1 MKEKFLALV
10 NLKPEE
16 LRLAFSLWVLIAV
29 NTFVLELADVV
40 ATAGFVGHLGVDRIP
55 WLWIVTTII
64 TIFAAGFYLVF
75 IDRYQRLQL
84 VTWLLTGL
92 AILYL
97 LLEFLFAFNAPTWL
111 TYPSLYLLADQQ
123 FMILPLAFW
132 ALASDVFDVTES
144 KRVFPFI
151 ASGAVI
157 GGLLGNGAAALV
169 TYLAEKYTFGL
180 TQIFIAIAIVLI
192 ASVLYLRIIFNKV
205 TLKTRQSREEHASL
219 NETIKIGMDYF
230 QNVPLF
236 KAVGILMF
244 LAGLVLTL
252 LEFNFLSVIDKS
264 VSSDLEFQR
273 FLGYYKAIQTSGLL
287 VFQWLITSRVLS
299 KIHLKEAF
307 AVFPVSLAIASGVA
321 LSISSVFGA
330 ASARFVARTVYAG
343 WDDPAR
349 KSLQGLVPDE
359 KRGRISAFMDSYF
372 ITTATVIGCIVLIIL
387 LTLVSNSI
395 ITSALAITI
404 YLSIALVAALLGI
417 IAFIYL
423 RRVYDTSMLNYR
435 LARSKRKSVLDG
447 IEF

>member
-1 MKEKFLALV
+1 MKERFLALV

-16 LRLAFSLWVLIAV
+16 LRLAFSLWVLIAI

-40 ATAGFVGHLGVDRIP
+40 ATAGFVGNLGVDRIP
-55 WLWIVTTII
+55 LLWVVTTLI

-75 IDRYQRLQL
+75 IDRYPRLQL

-132 ALASDVFDVTES
+132 ALAGDVFAVTES

-151 ASGAVI
+151 ASGAVV

-180 TQIFIAIAIVLI
+180 TQIFIAIAIVLLGS
-192 ASVLYLRIIFNKV
+192 ALYLRIIFNKV
-205 TLKTRQSREEHASL
+205 TVRARQSREENAGL
-219 NETIKIGMDYF
+219 GETIKIGMDYF
-230 QNVPLF
+230 MNVPVF

-244 LAGLVLTL
+244 LAGLILTF
-252 LEFNFLSVIDKS
+252 LEFNFLSMIDSS
-264 VSSDLEFQR
+264 VTSDLGFQR

-287 VFQWLITSRVLS
+287 IFQWLITSRVLS
-299 KIHLKEAF
+299 KIHLKESF
-307 AVFPVSLAIASGVA
+307 SVFPVSLAIASGLA
-321 LSISSVFGA
+321 LYLPSLFGA
-330 ASARFVARTVYAG
+330 ASARFIARTVYSA

-372 ITTATVIGCIVLIIL
+372 ITTATVLGCVIL
-387 LTLVSNSI
+387 MSLFRFVSLGTISRETAVNIYLGIAIAASV
-395 ITSALAITI
+395 LAI
-404 YLSIALVAALLGI
+404 L
-417 IAFIYL
+417 AFVYL
-423 RRVYDTSMLNYR
+423 RKVYDTSMLNYR
-435 LARSKRKSVLDG
+435 LARSKRKSILDG

>member
-321 LSISSVFGA
+321 LSVSSVFGA

-387 LTLVSNSI
+387 LALVSNSI
-395 ITSALAITI
+395 ITSVLAITI

-423 RRVYDTSMLNYR
+423 RKVYDTSMLNYR

>member
-1 MKEKFLALV
+1 
-10 NLKPEE
+10 
-16 LRLAFSLWVLIAV
+16 
-29 NTFVLELADVV
+29 
-40 ATAGFVGHLGVDRIP
+40 
-55 WLWIVTTII
+55 
-64 TIFAAGFYLVF
+64 
-75 IDRYQRLQL
+75 
-84 VTWLLTGL
+84 
-92 AILYL
+92 
-97 LLEFLFAFNAPTWL
+97 WL

-219 NETIKIGMDYF
+219 TETIKIGTDYF
-230 QNVPLF
+230 QNVPVF

-395 ITSALAITI
+395 ISSALAITI

>member
-219 NETIKIGMDYF
+219 TETIKIGTDYF
-230 QNVPLF
+230 QNVPVF

-387 LTLVSNSI
+387 LTLVANSI

>member
-1 MKEKFLALV
+1 MKERFLALV

-16 LRLAFSLWVLIAV
+16 LRLAFSLWVLIAI

-40 ATAGFVGHLGVDRIP
+40 ATAGFVSNLGVDRIP
-55 WLWIVTTII
+55 WLWIVTTFI
-64 TIFAAGFYLVF
+64 TILAAGFYLVF
-75 IDRYQRLQL
+75 IDRYPRLQL

-132 ALASDVFDVTES
+132 ALASDVFAVTES
-144 KRVFPFI
+144 KRIFPFI

-157 GGLLGNGAAALV
+157 GGLLGNGAAALI

-180 TQIFIAIAIVLI
+180 TQIFIAIAIILI
-192 ASVLYLRIIFNKV
+192 GSVLYIRIMFHKVSLR
-205 TLKTRQSREEHASL
+205 TRQSREENASL
-219 NETIKIGMDYF
+219 GETVKIGMDYF
-230 QNVPLF
+230 LNIPLF

-244 LAGLVLTL
+244 MAGLVLTL
-252 LEFNFLSVIDKS
+252 LEFNFLSVIDSS
-264 VSSDLEFQR
+264 VTSDLEFQR

-287 VFQWLITSRVLS
+287 LFQWMITSRVLS
-299 KIHLKEAF
+299 KIHLKESF
-307 AVFPVSLAIASGVA
+307 SVFPVSLAIASGVA
-321 LSISSVFGA
+321 LYLPSLFGA
-330 ASARFVARTVYAG
+330 ASARFIARTVYSA

-349 KSLQGLVPDE
+349 KALQGLVPDE

-372 ITTATVIGCIVLIIL
+372 ITTATIMGCIVLVIL
-387 LTLVSNSI
+387 LTFVASGLISREMAVV
-395 ITSALAITI
+395 I
-404 YLSIALVAALLGI
+404 YLGIAIAASVLAVLV
-417 IAFIYL
+417 FVYL
-423 RRVYDTSMLNYR
+423 RKVYDTSMLNYR
-435 LARSKRKSVLDG
+435 LTRSKRKSVLDG

>member
-219 NETIKIGMDYF
+219 TETIKIGTDYF
-230 QNVPLF
+230 QNVPVF

>member
-97 LLEFLFAFNAPTWL
+97 LLEFLFAFNAPSWL

-219 NETIKIGMDYF
+219 NETIKIGTDYF
-230 QNVPLF
+230 QNVPVF

>member
-321 LSISSVFGA
+321 LSVSSVFGA

-387 LTLVSNSI
+387 LALVSNSI

-423 RRVYDTSMLNYR
+423 RKVYDTSMLNYR

>member
-10 NLKPEE
+10 NLKSEE

-40 ATAGFVGHLGVDRIP
+40 ATAGFIGHLGVERIP

-92 AILYL
+92 AIMYL

-132 ALASDVFDVTES
+132 ALASDMFDVTES

-157 GGLLGNGAAALV
+157 GGLLGNGAAALI

-192 ASVLYLRIIFNKV
+192 GSVLYLRIMFNKV

-219 NETIKIGMDYF
+219 SETIKIGMDYF
-230 QNVPLF
+230 QNVPVF

-252 LEFNFLSVIDKS
+252 LEFNFLSVIDKT
-264 VSSDLEFQR
+264 VGSDLEFQR

-307 AVFPVSLAIASGVA
+307 VVFPVSLAIASGLA

-372 ITTATVIGCIVLIIL
+372 VTTATVVGCIILIIL
-387 LTLVSNSI
+387 LALVSNGV
-395 ITSALAITI
+395 ITSILAVTI
-404 YLSIALVAALLGI
+404 YLSIALVAAVVGI
-417 IAFIYL
+417 VAFIYL
-423 RRVYDTSMLNYR
+423 RSVYDTSMLNYR